1 MPQRAWP
8 PVSRAACSASFISLP
23 LSTMTGAGV
32 CWAILARR
40 RGLLMPACAERVDA
54 TTARVSAARRRSWVG
69 AVVMAPASPKT
80 RFPII
85 RAPTRPGLGISA
97 RGFPSQI
104 REDPG
109 QRRGKPAAAR
119 DFSKMG
125 VVPADI
131 RRPFV
136 NAPVAGPNLAEEQE
150 VEHTEPMIR
159 ALYAE
164 DDPNVAG
171 IVRSYIEHF
180 APDWQLEIV
189 PNGMECLN
197 RMAIGGYDILLL
209 DLVLPDTDGLHILG
223 ELARRNDTTPVVMVT
238 GHGQTE
244 LAVRA
249 LRAGAADC
257 VDKTSPQFLQLVDI
271 VKRVQARHAEGRRRP
286 ATAPVGGHHPVMLI
300 EGSSAVAGDIR
311 AFFAAHAP
319 QFDLSVA
326 ATAAET
332 DNFFAAGAPAHAI
345 VIGPNPPNTKPLEVL
360 RRVHSHATQ
369 VPALIVSSRSDGETA
384 VAAFKLGAQD
394 FILQKPDY
402 ITELVFSLNS
412 VLRQTET
419 ERQNALLAKE
429 LETLN
434 RSLEAQVI
442 QRTSELQALSLRLL
456 RIQEDERR
464 AIARELHDEIG
475 QLLTGLKLQLESA
488 QKAAGDAPL
497 RTPVAEAY
505 ATASS
510 LLEHVRILT
519 QQYRPRVLDD
529 LGLQPAL
536 EWHAKLF
543 TKQTGIEV
551 ALDVSLP
558 PGRLPG
564 ELETVAYRIIQEA
577 LTNAARHAQAKLVSV
592 TAATTEDKK
601 LIVEISDRG
610 RGFDVTKAL
619 ARTDSL
625 GLAGLRE
632 RVNLAGGRIEIYS
645 RPGEGTRISVE
656 FPVHS
661 GDTQHPFPA

>member
-1 MPQRAWP
+1 
-8 PVSRAACSASFISLP
+8 
-23 LSTMTGAGV
+23 
-32 CWAILARR
+32 
-40 RGLLMPACAERVDA
+40 
-54 TTARVSAARRRSWVG
+54 
-69 AVVMAPASPKT
+69 
-80 RFPII
+80 
-85 RAPTRPGLGISA
+85 
-97 RGFPSQI
+97 
-104 REDPG
+104 
-109 QRRGKPAAAR
+109 
-119 DFSKMG
+119 
-125 VVPADI
+125 
-131 RRPFV
+131 
-136 NAPVAGPNLAEEQE
+136 
-150 VEHTEPMIR
+150 MIR

-189 PNGMECLN
+189 PNGMECLS

-271 VKRVQARHAEGRRRP
+271 VKRVQERHAEDKRRP
-286 ATAPVGGHHPVMLI
+286 ATAPLPGHHPVMLI
-300 EGSSAVAGDIR
+300 EGSATVAGDIR
-311 AFFAAHAP
+311 EFFAAHAP

-332 DNFFAAGAPAHAI
+332 DKFFAAGAPAHAI
-345 VIGPNPPNTKPLEVL
+345 IIGPNPPNTKPLEVL
-360 RRVHSHATQ
+360 RRVHSHAAQ

-394 FILQKPDY
+394 FILQKSDY
-402 ITELVFSLNS
+402 HTELVFSLNS
-412 VLRQTET
+412 MLRRAET
-419 ERQNALLAKE
+419 ERQNARLTRE

-475 QLLTGLKLQLESA
+475 QLLTGLKFQLESA
-488 QKAAGDAPL
+488 RKAADEPL
-497 RTPVAEAY
+497 RAQIAEAY
-505 ATASS
+505 TTAAS
-510 LLEHVRILT
+510 LLEHVRTLT
-519 QQYRPRVLDD
+519 QQFRPRVLDD

-536 EWHAKLF
+536 EWHAKQF
-543 TKQTGIEV
+543 AKQTGIEV

-577 LTNAARHAQAKLVSV
+577 LTNAARHAQAKSVSI

-610 RGFDVTKAL
+610 RGFDVTRAL

-632 RVNLAGGRIEIYS
+632 RVNLAGGHIEIYS

-656 FPVHS
+656 FPLHT
-661 GDTQHPFPA
+661 GDTQTPFPA

>member
-1 MPQRAWP
+1 
-8 PVSRAACSASFISLP
+8 
-23 LSTMTGAGV
+23 
-32 CWAILARR
+32 
-40 RGLLMPACAERVDA
+40 
-54 TTARVSAARRRSWVG
+54 
-69 AVVMAPASPKT
+69 
-80 RFPII
+80 
-85 RAPTRPGLGISA
+85 
-97 RGFPSQI
+97 
-104 REDPG
+104 
-109 QRRGKPAAAR
+109 
-119 DFSKMG
+119 
-125 VVPADI
+125 
-131 RRPFV
+131 
-136 NAPVAGPNLAEEQE
+136 
-150 VEHTEPMIR
+150 MIR

-189 PNGMECLN
+189 PNGTECLH

-244 LAVRA
+244 MAVRA

-271 VKRVQARHAEGRRRP
+271 VKRVQARHAEGRTRP
-286 ATAPVGGHHPVMLI
+286 ATASLPGRHPVMLI
-300 EGSSAVAGDIR
+300 EGSTAVAGDIR
-311 AFFAAHAP
+311 EFFGSHAP

-326 ATAAET
+326 ASVADA
-332 DNFFAAGAPAHAI
+332 DRFFAAGAPAHAI
-345 VIGPNPPNTKPLEVL
+345 VIGPNPPNTRPLEVL
-360 RRVHSHATQ
+360 RRVHSHAAH
-369 VPALIVSSRSDGETA
+369 VPTLIVSSRSDGETA
-384 VAAFKLGAQD
+384 IAAFKLGAQD

-402 ITELVFSLNS
+402 HTELVFSLNS
-412 VLRQTET
+412 MLRRADT
-419 ERQNALLAKE
+419 ERKNQQLTQE

-442 QRTSELQALSLRLL
+442 QRTRELQALSLRLL

-464 AIARELHDEIG
+464 AIARELHDEVG
-475 QLLTGLKLQLESA
+475 QLLTGLKMQLESA
-488 QKAAGDAPL
+488 VKASGDAPHRPQL
-497 RTPVAEAY
+497 AEAMVT
-505 ATASS
+505 ATN
-510 LLEHVRILT
+510 LLEHVRALT

-536 EWHAKLF
+536 EWHAKQF
-543 TKQTGIEV
+543 TKQTGIDV

-577 LTNAARHAQAKLVSV
+577 LTNAARHSQAKVVSITV
-592 TAATTEDKK
+592 TTDDKK
-601 LIVEISDRG
+601 LVVEISDRG
-610 RGFDVTKAL
+610 RGFDLTRTL

-632 RVNLAGGRIEIYS
+632 RVNLAGGRLEIYS
-645 RPGEGTRISVE
+645 RPGEGTRIQAE
-656 FPVHS
+656 FPLPVE
-661 GDTQHPFPA
+661 GAAQPFPS

>member
-1 MPQRAWP
+1 
-8 PVSRAACSASFISLP
+8 
-23 LSTMTGAGV
+23 
-32 CWAILARR
+32 
-40 RGLLMPACAERVDA
+40 
-54 TTARVSAARRRSWVG
+54 
-69 AVVMAPASPKT
+69 
-80 RFPII
+80 
-85 RAPTRPGLGISA
+85 
-97 RGFPSQI
+97 
-104 REDPG
+104 
-109 QRRGKPAAAR
+109 
-119 DFSKMG
+119 
-125 VVPADI
+125 
-131 RRPFV
+131 
-136 NAPVAGPNLAEEQE
+136 
-150 VEHTEPMIR
+150 MIR

-189 PNGMECLN
+189 PNGTECLN

-209 DLVLPDTDGLHILG
+209 DLVLPDTDGLQILG

-271 VKRVQARHAEGRRRP
+271 VKRVQERHAEDKRRP
-286 ATAPVGGHHPVMLI
+286 ASAPLPGTHPVMLI
-300 EGSSAVAGDIR
+300 EGSNAVANDLR
-311 AFFAAHAP
+311 DFFRSHAP

-326 ATAAET
+326 SSIA
-332 DNFFAAGAPAHAI
+332 DVDKFFAAGTPAHAI

-360 RRVHSHATQ
+360 RRVHSHANH

-402 ITELVFSLNS
+402 HTELVFSLNS
-412 VLRQTET
+412 VLRRAET
-419 ERQNALLAKE
+419 ERQNARLTKE

-442 QRTSELQALSLRLL
+442 QRTRELQALSLRLL

-464 AIARELHDEIG
+464 AIARELHDEVG

-488 QKAAGDAPL
+488 QKAAGDTPL
-497 RTPVAEAY
+497 RTQIAEAM
-505 ATASS
+505 ATASN

-536 EWHAKLF
+536 EWHARQF
-543 TKQTGIEV
+543 TKQTGIAV

-558 PGRLPG
+558 AGGRLPG

-577 LTNAARHAQAKLVSV
+577 LTNAARHSQAKLVSI
-592 TAATTEDKK
+592 TAATTDDKK

-645 RPGEGTRISVE
+645 RPGEGTRISTE
-656 FPVHS
+656 FPLPS
-661 GDTQHPFPA
+661 ADHPPAPSA